1 MKWTKEQSAAINT
14 RGSNILISA
23 GAGSGKTAVLTERIV
38 SLIKEGHPIESLLVL
53 TFTNLAADEMKERVR
68 KKLTKEKD
76 NELCKEALKYI
87 DSAKIMTFDGYSLYL
102 VKKYFYELKISRDI
116 MIADE
121 YYMSIKS
128 HKIIDDILDELYG
141 NNDKD
146 LLDYFIE
153 SKEKSD
159 DNFKEAIYSM
169 YKSLL
174 LRIDFDEYLNNY
186 DDFYSTEN
194 DNSPDIYS
202 YP

>member
-1 MKWTKEQSAAINT
+1 MHEQNSRTNHNNIEFNSYFVDGDNSTYDSIKNIGEDNKLAVQINVKNA
-14 RGSNILISA
+14 GYLKDAKVEFIDSNFRISND
-23 GAGSGKTAVLTERIV
+23 VLTERIV

-68 KKLTKEKD
+68 KKLTKEID

-141 NNDKD
+141 NSDKD
-146 LLDYFIE
+146 L
-153 SKEKSD
+153 K
-159 DNFKEAIYSM
+159 
-169 YKSLL
+169 
-174 LRIDFDEYLNNY
+174 
-186 DDFYSTEN
+186 
-194 DNSPDIYS
+194 
-202 YP
+202 